1 MPDRR
6 QFLRNLLFGSIG
18 AFAGICDC
26 RYASSQTRRKNS
38 STPLVEI
45 SQLWWKPLPNN
56 RLQCFICPLNCVLSD
71 GQVCGCNTR
80 LNVNGRLMTM
90 AYGNPC
96 IVSLDP
102 IEKLPL
108 HHFLPGS
115 QTLSIATAGCNLR
128 CLYCQNWQQ
137 SQVRPDQLRNYNLP
151 PAEAVKKAKEHGIQ
165 VVAYA
170 YTEPV
175 VFWEYVMD
183 ISERAKSE
191 GLKNVVATALFMN
204 REPIR
209 EWCKVTDAFA
219 VALKGF
225 DDEFYRKVVGAPL
238 KPVLDAIM
246 TVKSKG
252 VWLEL
257 VTLVVPTLN
266 DNMKQIRDMCLWI
279 RRNLGTRVPLHF
291 GRFVPEYKLRN
302 LPRTPIQ
309 TLEQCRDIAL
319 DAGLQFVY
327 LFNVAPHDANHTYCP
342 KCKTTV
348 IRRLGFKLTSNDLH
362 RGICP
367 KCKTR
372 IPGIWQL

>member
-1 MPDRR
+1 MFGRR
-6 QFLRNLLFGSIG
+6 NFLRTMMLGGIGVWTAIRNCPFTAAQARSKGSN
-18 AFAGICDC
+18 A
-26 RYASSQTRRKNS
+26 
-38 STPLVEI
+38 PLVEI
-45 SQLWWKPLPNN
+45 PQRWWKPLQNN
-56 RLQCFICPLNCVLSD
+56 RVQCFICPSNCVLSD

-80 LNVNGRLMTM
+80 LNVKGKLMMM

-96 IVSLDP
+96 IISVDP

-108 HHFLPGS
+108 HHFLPGER
-115 QTLSIATAGCNLR
+115 TLSIATAGCNLR

-137 SQVRPDQLRNYNLP
+137 SQVRPDQLRNYDLP
-151 PAEAVKKAKEHGIQ
+151 PAEAVRKAKEHGIK
-165 VVAYA
+165 VIAFA

-175 VFWEYVMD
+175 VFWEYAMD

-204 REPIR
+204 REPIK

-225 DDEFYRKVVGAPL
+225 DDDFYLKVVGAPL
-238 KPVLDAIM
+238 KPVLDAIV
-246 TVKSKG
+246 TVKGEG

-257 VTLVVPTLN
+257 VTLIVPTLN
-266 DNMKQIRDMCLWI
+266 DNMKQVREMCLWI
-279 RRNLGTRVPLHF
+279 RRNLGTQVPVHF

-302 LPRTPIQ
+302 LPRTPVPV
-309 TLEQCRDIAL
+309 LERCRDIAL
-319 DAGLQFVY
+319 DVGLQFVY

-342 KCKTTV
+342 KCKAPV
-348 IRRLGFKLTSNDLH
+348 IRRLGFKLTSNEIQ